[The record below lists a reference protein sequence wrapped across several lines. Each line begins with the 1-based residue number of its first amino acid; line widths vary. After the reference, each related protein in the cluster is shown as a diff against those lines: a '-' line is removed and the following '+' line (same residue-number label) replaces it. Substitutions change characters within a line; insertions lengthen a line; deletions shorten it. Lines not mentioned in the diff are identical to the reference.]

1 MNTRSFLSI
10 IAFVLL
16 GAMQISAQQPTAPK
30 ADSPQTL
37 QWVQRQSDRIES
49 LLSNAMRSS
58 EPVEILIQLAD
69 CYQIFDVVAM
79 AGLYCTNVRVSAE
92 AGRRQ
97 CDVINYRLEQDLNSK
112 LQRAVEARKHAARMK
127 EAAIAC
133 LSEVNA
139 QNAEIAFT
147 PNDLLRHDAQ
157 MAELDLLDGMS
168 TKDLHILSQKV
179 EHAIRLLYDVE
190 HLANS
195 MFNCT
200 RQRDRAEKAIEHCQD
215 ALGAPNWHDVHES
228 VQLALTEIK
237 AIQRADDCD

>member
-1 MNTRSFLSI
+1 MRTRSLPSILAFL
-10 IAFVLL
+10 LL
-16 GAMQISAQQPTAPK
+16 GAIQTSAQLPTEPK
-30 ADSPQTL
+30 TDSPQTL
-37 QWVQRQSDRIES
+37 QWVQRQTDRIES

-58 EPVEILIQLAD
+58 EPVEIVIQLAN

-79 AGLYCTNVRVSAE
+79 AGLYCTNVRVAAE

-112 LQRAVEARKHAARMK
+112 LERAVEARKHAARMK
-127 EAAIAC
+127 AAAIAC
-133 LSEVNA
+133 QSEINA
-139 QNAEIAFT
+139 QNAESAFT

-168 TKDLHILSQKV
+168 TYDLHILSQKV

-200 RQRDRAEKAIEHCQD
+200 FQRDRAEKAIEHCQD
-215 ALGAPNWHDVHES
+215 ALGAPNWHEVHES
-228 VQLALTEIK
+228 VQLALSQIR
-237 AIQRADDCD
+237 AIQKAEDCD

>member
-1 MNTRSFLSI
+1 MRTQSFAPI
-10 IAFVLL
+10 FAFLLL
-16 GAMQISAQQPTAPK
+16 GAVQTSAQQPTAPK

-58 EPVEILIQLAD
+58 EPVEIVIQLAD

-79 AGLYCTNVRVSAE
+79 AGLYCTNVRAAAE

-97 CDVINYRLEQDLNSK
+97 CDVINYRLGQDLNSK
-112 LQRAVEARKHAARMK
+112 LERAVEARKHAARMK
-127 EAAIAC
+127 AAALAC
-133 LSEVNA
+133 QSEINA
-139 QNAEIAFT
+139 QNAETAFT
-147 PNDLLRHDAQ
+147 PNDLLRHDAH

-168 TKDLHILSQKV
+168 TNDLHILSQKV

-200 RQRDRAEKAIEHCQD
+200 VQRDRAEKAIEHCQD
-215 ALGAPNWHDVHES
+215 ALGAPNWHEVHES
-228 VQLALTEIK
+228 VQLALSQIR
-237 AIQRADDCD
+237 AIQKADDCD

>member
-1 MNTRSFLSI
+1 LAFL
-10 IAFVLL
+10 FL
-16 GAMQISAQQPTAPK
+16 GAVQTSAQLPTAPK

-49 LLSNAMRSS
+49 QLSNAMRSS

-112 LQRAVEARKHAARMK
+112 LERAVEARKHAARMK

-133 LSEVNA
+133 LSEISA
-139 QNAEIAFT
+139 QNAESAFT
-147 PNDLLRHDAQ
+147 PNDLLRHDAH

-168 TKDLHILSQKV
+168 TKDLHILSQKL

-200 RQRDRAEKAIEHCQD
+200 QQRDRSEKAIEHCQD

-228 VQLALTEIK
+228 VQLALSEIK